1 VIKRPELKLIV
12 TSATLDAVKFS
23 QYFNAAP
30 IFTIPGRTFPVEILY
45 TREPE
50 TDYLDA
56 SLITV
61 MQIHL
66 NEPPGKKYK
75 LFSRLEFQ
83 KLFIGCLN

>member
-1 VIKRPELKLIV
+1 M
-12 TSATLDAVKFS
+12 
-23 QYFNAAP
+23 
-30 IFTIPGRTFPVEILY
+30 EILY

-66 NEPPGKKYK
+66 NEPTGDVLLFLTGKRASIHPCRIRQGKV
-75 LFSRLEFQ
+75 S
-83 KLFIGCLN
+83 G

>member
-1 VIKRPELKLIV
+1 MDHVSPH
-12 TSATLDAVKFS
+12 
-23 QYFNAAP
+23 QAP

-66 NEPPGKKYK
+66 TEPPGDVLVFLTGKSSVDDYEKVVK
-75 LFSRLEFQ
+75 QTLLIIILGNVVLQFKF
-83 KLFIGCLN
+83 

>member
-1 VIKRPELKLIV
+1 M
-12 TSATLDAVKFS
+12 
-23 QYFNAAP
+23 
-30 IFTIPGRTFPVEILY
+30 EILY

-66 NEPPGKKYK
+66 NEPTGDVLLFLTGKRASVQSSM
-75 LFSRLEFQ
+75 LRQS
-83 KLFIGCLN
+83 